1 MKKSL
6 LAASILL
13 ATGSVSAAPFYL
25 DTGIDFSLVDSD
37 QVCAT
42 CTSMKSQFTFQ
53 YESTTNI
60 NDLDANGIDAGDTL
74 VTTAGLAVGG
84 LGANNVTGFT
94 PNEIFGANS
103 NNGYGVNAPGGWLMS
118 FSMTGLAGVVNGVTG
133 GGVPL
138 FSYGPGLLEL
148 FVTFDGSTLIN
159 FMDVNIIGGEATG
172 LGIEMVGLAD
182 FTNVD
187 GSFNN
192 LIHSGDANCA
202 GATGFFDIWTN
213 CGITMP
219 ISFFADFNT
228 NITTSNF
235 TDNGD
240 GTFSLTSNHD
250 GSATFSVPEPGTL
263 ALMGISLLAMGGMA
277 RRSKKA

>member
-6 LAASILL
+6 LAASILI
-13 ATGSVSAAPFYL
+13 AAGNVSAGSFYL
-25 DTGIDFSLVDSD
+25 DPGVDYSATDSD

-53 YESTTNI
+53 YESVTDI
-60 NDLDANGIDAGDTL
+60 NDLDANGIDSGDTL

-84 LGANNVTGFT
+84 LGENNVTGFT
-94 PNEIFGANS
+94 PNEVFGANS
-103 NNGYGVNAPGGWLMS
+103 NNNYGDDWLMS
-118 FSMTGLAGVVNGVTG
+118 FSMSGLSGVVTGVTG
-133 GGVPL
+133 AGVPL

-159 FMDVNIIGGEATG
+159 FMDVTILGGTSTG
-172 LGIEMVGLAD
+172 LGIEMVGVAD

-187 GSFNN
+187 GTYNN
-192 LIHSGDANCA
+192 LIHSGDADCA
-202 GATGFFDIWTN
+202 GSTGFFDIWTN
-213 CGITMP
+213 CGEAMP

-228 NITTSNF
+228 NVTTSDF

-240 GTFSLTSNHD
+240 GTFSVASNHD

-263 ALMGISLLAMGGMA
+263 ALVGMSLLMMGGMA

>member
-13 ATGSVSAAPFYL
+13 AAGNVSAGTFYL
-25 DTGIDFSLVDSD
+25 DTGDDFTDTDTD
-37 QVCAT
+37 QACAT

-53 YESTTNI
+53 YESTTVI
-60 NDLDANGIDAGDTL
+60 NDGDANGIDTGDTL

-84 LGANNVTGFT
+84 LANNNVTGFT
-94 PNEIFGANS
+94 PNEVFGANS
-103 NNGYGVNAPGGWLMS
+103 NNGYGPNWLMS
-118 FSMTGLAGVVNGVTG
+118 FSMTNLGGVINGVTG

-172 LGIEMVGLAD
+172 LGIEMVGVAD

-187 GSFNN
+187 GSYNN
-192 LIHSGDANCA
+192 LIHSGETSCA
-202 GATGFFDIWTN
+202 GSTGFFDIWTN
-213 CGITMP
+213 CGAAMP

-228 NITTSNF
+228 NVTTSDF

-250 GSATFSVPEPGTL
+250 GSATFSIPEPGTL
-263 ALMGISLLAMGGMA
+263 ALVGMSLLLMGGMA

>member
-13 ATGSVSAAPFYL
+13 AAGNVSAGSFYL
-25 DTGIDFSLVDSD
+25 DTGADFSATDTD

-53 YESTTNI
+53 YESTTVI
-60 NDLDANGIDAGDTL
+60 NDLDANGIDTGDSL
-74 VTTAGLAVGG
+74 VTTAGLAVGP
-84 LGANNVTGFT
+84 LANNNVTGFT
-94 PNEIFGANS
+94 PNEVFGANS
-103 NNGYGVNAPGGWLMS
+103 NNGYGSSWLMS
-118 FSMTGLAGVVNGVTG
+118 FSMSNLGGVINGVTG
-133 GGVPL
+133 AGVPL
-138 FSYGPGLLEL
+138 FSYGAGLLEL
-148 FVTFDGSTLIN
+148 YVKFGALGPLIN

-172 LGIEMVGLAD
+172 LGIEMVGVAD

-187 GSFNN
+187 GSYNN
-192 LIHSGDANCA
+192 LIHSGETSCA
-202 GATGFFDIWTN
+202 GSTGFFDIWTN
-213 CGITMP
+213 CGAAMP

-228 NITTSNF
+228 NVTTSDF

-250 GSATFSVPEPGTL
+250 GSATFATVPEPGTL
-263 ALMGISLLAMGGMA
+263 ALVGMSLLLMGGMA

>member
-13 ATGSVSAAPFYL
+13 AAGNVSAGSFYL
-25 DTGIDFSLVDSD
+25 DPGVDYSATDSD

-53 YESTTNI
+53 YESVTDI
-60 NDLDANGIDAGDTL
+60 NDLDANGIDSGDTL

-84 LGANNVTGFT
+84 LGTNNVTGFT
-94 PNEIFGANS
+94 PNEVFGANS
-103 NNGYGVNAPGGWLMS
+103 NNNYGDDWLMS
-118 FSMTGLAGVVNGVTG
+118 FSMSGLTGVVTGVTG
-133 GGVPL
+133 AGVPL

-159 FMDVNIIGGEATG
+159 FMDVNILGGTSTG
-172 LGIEMVGLAD
+172 LGIEMVGVAD

-187 GSFNN
+187 GTYNN
-192 LIHSGDANCA
+192 LIHSGDADCA
-202 GATGFFDIWTN
+202 GSTGFFDIWTN
-213 CGITMP
+213 CGAAMP

-228 NITTSNF
+228 NVTTSDF

-240 GTFSLTSNHD
+240 GTFSVASNHD

-263 ALMGISLLAMGGMA
+263 ALVGMSLLMMGGMA

>member
-13 ATGSVSAAPFYL
+13 AAGNVSAGSFYL
-25 DTGIDFSLVDSD
+25 DPGVDYSATDSD

-53 YESTTNI
+53 YESTTVI
-60 NDLDANGIDAGDTL
+60 NDGDANGIDTGDTL

-84 LGANNVTGFT
+84 LAENNVTGFT
-94 PNEIFGANS
+94 PNEVFGANS
-103 NNGYGVNAPGGWLMS
+103 NNGYGPNWLMS
-118 FSMTGLAGVVNGVTG
+118 FSMTNLGGVINGVTG

-172 LGIEMVGLAD
+172 LGIEMVGVAD

-187 GSFNN
+187 GSYNN
-192 LIHSGDANCA
+192 LIHSGETSCA
-202 GATGFFDIWTN
+202 GSTGFFDIWTN
-213 CGITMP
+213 CGAAMP

-228 NITTSNF
+228 NVTTSDF

-250 GSATFSVPEPGTL
+250 GSATFSIPEPGTL
-263 ALMGISLLAMGGMA
+263 ALVGMSLLLMGGMA

>member
-13 ATGSVSAAPFYL
+13 AAGNVSAGAFYL
-25 DTGIDFSLVDSD
+25 DTGADFSLTDTD

-53 YESTTNI
+53 YDSTTDI
-60 NDLDANGIDAGDTL
+60 NDLDGNGIDAGDSL

-84 LGANNVTGFT
+84 LDTNNVTGFT
-94 PNEIFGANS
+94 PNEVFGANS
-103 NNGYGVNAPGGWLMS
+103 NNGYGTTWLMS
-118 FSMTGLAGVVNGVTG
+118 FSMTNLGGVVNGVTD

-159 FMDVNIIGGEATG
+159 FMDVNITGGASTG
-172 LGIEMVGLAD
+172 LGIEMVGVAD

-187 GSFNN
+187 GSYNN
-192 LIHSGDANCA
+192 LIHSGEADCA
-202 GATGFFDIWTN
+202 GSTGFFDIWTN
-213 CGITMP
+213 CGEAMP

-228 NITTSNF
+228 NVTTSNF

-240 GTFSLTSNHD
+240 GTFSVTSNHD

-263 ALMGISLLAMGGMA
+263 ALVGMSLLVMGGMA